1 MYLMS
6 GFDPISSTLFWFPV
20 RCPIMLSSL
29 FRLCLVSLTCLS
41 MLIRAWNKAL
51 LDDLLYYFIY
61 TFHALF
67 LLYNLSFWCSFMR
80 RVLDCAHDP
89 PSILPKIS
97 HKIHFSL
104 KPSLIMHMATFSSPP
119 SQPFIPTETISTPT
133 TFIKPI
139 FSHHHISITLLT
151 TFSINLTHPLVARSY
166 APLRRPYAPT
176 ETSKNCRSWLGT
188 TAWTSWTN
196 LGCSLGS
203 HMTTFGTRE
212 SA

>member
-1 MYLMS
+1 MKQGFVGRFVILFYLHS
-6 GFDPISSTLFWFPV
+6 PCSVLVVYFQFSVLIYEESV
-20 RCPIMLSSL
+20 
-29 FRLCLVSLTCLS
+29 RLCT
-41 MLIRAWNKAL
+41 W
-51 LDDLLYYFIY
+51 
-61 TFHALF
+61 
-67 LLYNLSFWCSFMR
+67 
-80 RVLDCAHDP
+80 P

-97 HKIHFSL
+97 HKIHFSP
-104 KPSLIMHMATFSSPP
+104 KPSLMHMPTFSSPP

-151 TFSINLTHPLVARSY
+151 TFSINLTHPLVARRY

-176 ETSKNCRSWLGT
+176 ETSKNCRSWRGT

>member
-1 MYLMS
+1 MS

-97 HKIHFSL
+97 HKIHFPPKQSL
-104 KPSLIMHMATFSSPP
+104 MHIPSAHHPPNLSYPPKPSPHLPHSSNPFSLTTISPSLFSPP
-119 SQPFIPTETISTPT
+119 SP
-133 TFIKPI
+133 
-139 FSHHHISITLLT
+139 LT
-151 TFSINLTHPLVARSY
+151 
-166 APLRRPYAPT
+166 
-176 ETSKNCRSWLGT
+176 
-188 TAWTSWTN
+188 
-196 LGCSLGS
+196 
-203 HMTTFGTRE
+203 
-212 SA
+212 